1 MPVALA
7 NVPDATIPKVLAWVA
22 DDPVRAALALEVEHA
37 GRARTTLI
45 ARLDQVIA
53 DHPVEVS
60 LADRKT
66 AMSEQLLA
74 SADRLHG
81 QLFAPTV
88 QRKAVKVSDGP
99 MMGDRVEI
107 VNIELDEP
115 TFSDKRTIA
124 STIHILV
131 DKALELAGNTA
142 TNKGGVLDELAA
154 AREKRRAASTGS

>member
-45 ARLDQVIA
+45 ARLEQVTA
-53 DHPVEVS
+53 DHPIEPS
-60 LADRKT
+60 LADRKKL
-66 AMSEQLLA
+66 MSEQMLA

-88 QRKAVKVSDGP
+88 QRKAVKVSDGA
-99 MMGDRVEI
+99 MMGDSVTI
-107 VNIELDEP
+107 VDIELNEP
-115 TFSDKRTIA
+115 TFSDKRTIVF
-124 STIHILV
+124 TVGVLV